1 MSGSLDDGHSNYF
14 SNNLEKVYESGQQ
27 GPAAARRAKQQGS
40 AGSATRAEARAA
52 TRPATRT
59 KARTAAAGPAAQRK
73 DRTEKLIWRRT
84 PPSWRGSPSSRSSG
98 TSPERGKGFCNGSTD
113 HTRRGRPQARTDP
126 RSRRRAASFS
136 GRVTVGIE
144 VAGPSL
150 LYGQRTGSRESDPT
164 SVKRGC
170 GGMRGLNSSTK
181 ALSHPSAKSS
191 AGRS

>member
-84 PPSWRGSPSSRSSG
+84 PA
-98 TSPERGKGFCNGSTD
+98 KLAGF
-113 HTRRGRPQARTDP
+113 
-126 RSRRRAASFS
+126 SFQPLKWNFS
-136 GRVTVGIE
+136 
-144 VAGPSL
+144 
-150 LYGQRTGSRESDPT
+150 RTGERFLQS
-164 SVKRGC
+164 
-170 GGMRGLNSSTK
+170 
-181 ALSHPSAKSS
+181 
-191 AGRS
+191 